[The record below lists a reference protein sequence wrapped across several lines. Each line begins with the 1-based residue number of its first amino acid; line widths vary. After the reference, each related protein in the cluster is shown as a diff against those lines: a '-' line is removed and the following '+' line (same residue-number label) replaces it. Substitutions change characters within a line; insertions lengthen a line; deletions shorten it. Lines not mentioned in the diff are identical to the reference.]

1 MFITILGYRIRII
14 FGGRS
19 TLIQSYKTTSIL
31 LFTVLIHVFL
41 LEMLEHMAQMEKN
54 SEQSVQWVQ
63 DEEENKS
70 FSLMNIK
77 KLFKILV

>member
-31 LFTVLIHVFL
+31 LFAGLIHVFL
-41 LEMLEHMAQMEKN
+41 LEMLEHMAQMEQN

-63 DEEENKS
+63 DKEENKS

>member
-31 LFTVLIHVFL
+31 LFAGLIHVFL
-41 LEMLEHMAQMEKN
+41 LEMLEHMAQMEQN

-63 DEEENKS
+63 DKEEKS